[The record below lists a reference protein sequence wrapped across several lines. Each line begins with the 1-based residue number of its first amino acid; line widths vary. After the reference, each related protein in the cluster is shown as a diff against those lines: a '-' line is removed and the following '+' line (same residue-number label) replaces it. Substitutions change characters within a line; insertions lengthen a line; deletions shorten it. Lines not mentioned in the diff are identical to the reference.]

1 MRSTLT
7 KADAPSAPKK
17 KVPPVRIIRA
27 IDGVRAG
34 LATLHRSS
42 VPGNIALL
50 ELATGAWTTQVL
62 YVAAKL
68 GIADELAAGPA
79 RAHDIAARVGAE
91 PDALHRLMRALTSR
105 GVLRQRR
112 DGRFT
117 LTPVG
122 EALREGVDGSL
133 RDMVLFI
140 GHPARWADWGSLA
153 YSVQTGR
160 PAAEKLRGMPFFDYL
175 ATDPE
180 FAAVFNNAM
189 TAASGLSN
197 DVALQAYDFTGA
209 RLVVDVGGGHG
220 AVLATILRSAPNAK
234 GILYDL
240 PEVVAGAGA
249 LLDRSDVSQRS
260 TVAAGS
266 FMESVPA
273 GGDLYVMKNII
284 HDWSDAEAL
293 TILRNIRAA
302 VTDGGKL
309 VLLEMVLPE
318 RASSFIGHLL
328 DLEMLL
334 MVSGRERT
342 RSEYEQLLG
351 QAGFQLTR
359 VIPTVSPLSVVE
371 AVAV

>member
-1 MRSTLT
+1 MVST
-7 KADAPSAPKK
+7 KK
-17 KVPPVRIIRA
+17 KVPPVRLIQAVER
-27 IDGVRAG
+27 VRAG
-34 LATLHRSS
+34 LARMHRASA
-42 VPGNIALL
+42 PGNIALL

-68 GIADELAAGPA
+68 GVADRLAARPA
-79 RAHDIAARVGAE
+79 RAQDIAAQVGAD

-122 EALREGVDGSL
+122 EALRTDSDDSL

-140 GHPARWADWGSLA
+140 GHPARWADWGSLQ
-153 YSVQTGR
+153 YSVETGL

-180 FAAVFNNAM
+180 FATVFNNAM

-197 DVALQAYDFTGA
+197 DVALQAYDFTDA

-220 AVLATILRSAPNAK
+220 AVLTTILRSAPKAD

-240 PEVVAGAGA
+240 PDVVAGAGA
-249 LLDRSDVSQRS
+249 LLDAAGLSHRC
-260 TVAAGS
+260 TVLGGS

-273 GGDLYVMKNII
+273 GGDVYVMKNII
-284 HDWSDAEAL
+284 HDWSDAESL
-293 TILRNIRAA
+293 KILRNIRTAIA
-302 VTDGGKL
+302 DGGRL
-309 VLLEMVLPE
+309 ILLEMVLPE
-318 RASSFIGHLL
+318 RASSFIGHML

-334 MVSGRERT
+334 MVSGKERT
-342 RSEYEQLLG
+342 RAEYEHLLR
-351 QAGFQLTR
+351 QSGFRLTR
-359 VIPTVSPLSVVE
+359 VIPTVSPISVVE

>member
-1 MRSTLT
+1 MRI
-7 KADAPSAPKK
+7 
-17 KVPPVRIIRA
+17 VQA
-27 IDGVRAG
+27 IDRVRAG
-34 LATLHRSS
+34 LAALHRSS

-62 YVAAKL
+62 YVAARL
-68 GIADELAAGPA
+68 GVADRLAAGPA
-79 RAHDIAARVGAE
+79 RAQDIAAQIGAD
-91 PDALHRLMRALTSR
+91 PDALHRLMQALTSR

-112 DGRFT
+112 DGRFS

-122 EALREGVDGSL
+122 EALREGTEGSL

-140 GHPARWADWGSLA
+140 GHPARWADWGDLL

-160 PAAEKLRGMPFFDYL
+160 PAAEKLRGMPFFEYL

-197 DVALQAYDFTGA
+197 DVALQAYDFTDA

-220 AVLATILRSAPNAK
+220 AVLATILRSAPGAR

-240 PEVVAGAGA
+240 PDVVAGAGP
-249 LLDRSDVSQRS
+249 LLDEADVAHRC
-260 TVAAGS
+260 TVTGGS
-266 FMESVPA
+266 FLDSVPA
-273 GGDLYVMKNII
+273 GGDVYVMKNII
-284 HDWSDAEAL
+284 HDWSDAESL

-302 VTDGGKL
+302 IADGGRL
-309 VLLEMVLPE
+309 ILLEMVLPE
-318 RASSFIGHLL
+318 RASSFIGHML

-342 RSEYEQLLG
+342 RTEYDRLLH
-351 QAGFQLTR
+351 QAGFRLTR
-359 VIPTVSPLSVVE
+359 IIPTVSPISVVE
-371 AVAV
+371 AVTV

>member
-1 MRSTLT
+1 MTSRTT
-7 KADAPSAPKK
+7 
-17 KVPPVRIIRA
+17 KVPPVRLIQVLDRI
-27 IDGVRAG
+27 RAG
-34 LATLHRSS
+34 LQRVHRSS
-42 VPGNIALL
+42 APGNIALL

-68 GIADELAAGPA
+68 GIADRLADGPA
-79 RAHDIAARVGAE
+79 RAQDIAGQVGAD

-117 LTPVG
+117 LTSVG
-122 EALREGVDGSL
+122 DALREGTEGSL

-140 GHPARWADWGSLA
+140 GHPARWADWGSLL

-160 PAAEKLRGMPFFDYL
+160 PAAEKLRGMPFFEYL
-175 ATDPE
+175 TTDPE

-197 DVALQAYDFTGA
+197 DVALQAYDFSDA

-220 AVLATILRSAPNAK
+220 AVLTTILRSAPNAK

-240 PEVVAGAGA
+240 PEVVDGAGA
-249 LLDRSDVSQRS
+249 LFDAAGVTHRC
-260 TVAAGS
+260 TVTGGS

-273 GGDLYVMKNII
+273 GGDVYVMKNII
-284 HDWSDAEAL
+284 HDWSDAESL
-293 TILRNIRAA
+293 IILRNIRTAIA
-302 VTDGGKL
+302 DGGRL

-318 RASSFIGHLL
+318 RASSFIGHML

-334 MVSGRERT
+334 MVSGKERT
-342 RSEYEQLLG
+342 RTEYDQLLR
-351 QAGFQLTR
+351 QAGFRLAR
-359 VIPTVSPLSVVE
+359 VIPTVSPISVVE